1 VPRLS
6 LVFALLLAGVA
17 PAPAQETGGHASDP
31 AEWEVTGVEGG
42 ATVNLRK
49 GPSTG
54 EAVVAELSKGMV
66 LRNLGCT
73 GEGDARWCQVALGE
87 GGVGGWASARYLAP
101 HDAAPEEAADAPD
114 APAAPDATV
123 APDPAAGD
131 ETAAAHAPG
140 PAAGDAMPPAPAGS
154 VPCSLRGEPA
164 QSCEAMKR
172 QGEDGGIE
180 IIVTF
185 ADGFERI
192 LDIGSGENGGDGE
205 TAVYSPDPTDDVTA
219 TRAEGKTVV
228 EVNGVERIELPD
240 ALLGR

>member
-1 VPRLS
+1 VIRPS
-6 LVFALLLAGVA
+6 LTLALLLIGTA
-17 PAPAQETGGHASDP
+17 PVPAQETAGHAPDP
-31 AEWEVTGVEGG
+31 AEWEVTGVAGG

-49 GPSTG
+49 GPATG
-54 EAVVAELSKGMV
+54 AAVVAELSKGMV

-73 GEGDARWCQVALGE
+73 GDGDARWCQVALGE

-101 HDAAPEEAADAPD
+101 HDAAPEAATDAPGT
-114 APAAPDATV
+114 PAAPEATV

-131 ETAAAHAPG
+131 EAAAAHAPG
-140 PAAGDAMPPAPAGS
+140 PAAGKAMPPAPAGS
-154 VPCSLRGEPA
+154 VPCSLPGQPA

-172 QGEDGGIE
+172 QNEDGGIE

-192 LDIGSGENGGDGE
+192 LDVGNGGEGGDGDTE
-205 TAVYSPDPTDDVTA
+205 IFSPDPTDDVTA
-219 TRAEGKTVV
+219 TRAKGTTVV
-228 EVNGVERIELPD
+228 EINGVERIELPD